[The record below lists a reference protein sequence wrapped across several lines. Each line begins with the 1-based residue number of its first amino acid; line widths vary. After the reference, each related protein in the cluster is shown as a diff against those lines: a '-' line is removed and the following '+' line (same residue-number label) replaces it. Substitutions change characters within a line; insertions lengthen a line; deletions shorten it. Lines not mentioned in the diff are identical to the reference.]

1 MMAQPQRIVQ
11 REQLEQ
17 QLVLNRARFQ
27 EIDEQL
33 DQLTEQ
39 REAAEQ
45 QVIALKAALE
55 GYDLGYA
62 KAEHDRAVAEAQAQ
76 EAEKAKAKADK
87 EAKG

>member
-1 MMAQPQRIVQ
+1 MTAEPQRIVQ
-11 REQLEQ
+11 RTQLEQ
-17 QLVLNRARFQ
+17 QLILNRARLQ

-45 QVIALKAALE
+45 QVVAVKAALE

-76 EAEKAKAKADK
+76 EAEKARARAEK